1 MKTIAERWELFR
13 TRVISPAAPPIQVAE
28 MRLAFY
34 AGFKAMLDAEMEI
47 ADLNP
52 EDAGVAALHAFHV
65 EAATYGLD
73 TGRR

>member
-1 MKTIAERWELFR
+1 
-13 TRVISPAAPPIQVAE
+13 